1 MVMTV
6 LEQLNQVFEAMFYGQ
21 GVYLGLLLYITLIAG
36 LVLRWRYMAVL
47 TFPISMF
54 IALEYLFR
62 DLVWPSAV
70 MFFTSIFL
78 LGYMI
83 KMFKGR

>member
-6 LEQLNQVFEAMFYGQ
+6 LEQLNQVFEAMFYGE

-36 LVLRWRYMAVL
+36 LVLKWRYMATL
-47 TFPISMF
+47 IFPISIF
-54 IALEYLFR
+54 IGLEYLSR
-62 DLVWPSAV
+62 NLVWPSAV